1 MQASDYSYL
10 DHPQF
15 RELYCFGEDAS
26 PRLKFYV
33 EGIKCSK
40 CITKLE
46 TLLTLVPDLKFL
58 EIDLANQTATT
69 GLRNSGSSFQ
79 QVAQQIEILGFR
91 PSPVLSN
98 AEADDKFKMESRA
111 DLIRVAVA
119 GFCASNIM
127 MFALAVYFGVDGN
140 LKVLFEYLQ
149 GFLYLPVVSFVAWP
163 FYKGFWKGLKQKN
176 LSIDGPMA
184 LASVAGF
191 MVSLKHLL
199 EGQGA
204 IYFDSLSGF
213 LFLIL
218 TTRYLQ
224 KSTRHKYLS
233 YLRPS
238 MLVGSLR
245 ARLGNL
251 QAWQWCRSDRLTVGN
266 SIVCLQEDWVPA
278 DGVLQSSSGVFDFSL
293 LNGESTPRVLNHGSK
308 VPAGAKLISS
318 EAEFLVEEI
327 GERTQLGRI
336 LQDLQAGKHEA
347 SETSKLSDQAS
358 QILLTL
364 VFFLAVGMFFTS
376 FPDRFERALALI
388 ILACPCAM
396 AFGTPLA
403 FAFAMKKAQRHGI
416 IIKSSST
423 FEKLDQVKNVA
434 LDKTGT
440 LTSSHWEIRQATE
453 SDSSLTTHQWKKI
466 ILGLESKSVHP
477 VAFALRQ
484 LWPDVVLDS
493 LADFESIQEVPS
505 VGVQGVYAGEPY
517 CFRSFSENGQKW
529 MGLFIGKLGHEKT
542 PSLWSFKLEPGLRE
556 GTGHALSKLRGKMG
570 GVYLLSG
577 DHPAEV
583 RRVAEALNFPEGN
596 FIAEMTPD
604 QKLDFVRS
612 HPQTLM
618 VGDGINDSLALKASW
633 VGVAVSGSVDVA
645 LHSADVFILNE
656 SLQSLNE
663 MFKIAHL
670 AQSQIRRNLALAL
683 VYNTLGAT
691 LAVCGF
697 VNPMLAAVLMP
708 ASSLVIFLST
718 WRRLR

>member
-10 DHPQF
+10 DQPQF
-15 RELYCFGEDAS
+15 RELYCFGKDSS

-40 CITKLE
+40 CIAKLE
-46 TLLTLVPDLKFL
+46 TLLTTVPDLKFL
-58 EIDLANQTATT
+58 EIDLADQTATT
-69 GLRNSGSSFQ
+69 GLRNSDSSFQ
-79 QVAQQIEILGFR
+79 EVAQQIESLGFR
-91 PSPVLSN
+91 PSPVLSK
-98 AEADDKFKMESRA
+98 AEATQKFKIESRA
-111 DLIRVAVA
+111 DLVRVAVA

-127 MFALAVYFGVDGN
+127 MFALAVYFGVDES

-149 GFLYLPVVSFVAWP
+149 GFLYLPVASYVAWP
-163 FYKGFWKGLKQKN
+163 FYKGFWQGLRQKS

-191 MVSLKHLL
+191 VVSLKHLL
-199 EGQGA
+199 ESQGA
-204 IYFDSLSGF
+204 TYFDSLSGF

-238 MLVGSLR
+238 MLVDSLR
-245 ARLGNL
+245 ARLGNF
-251 QAWQWCRSDRLTVGN
+251 QAWEWCRSDRLTLGN
-266 SIVCLQEDWVPA
+266 SILCLQEDWVPA
-278 DGVLQSSSGVFDFSL
+278 DGVLKSVQGIFDFSL
-293 LNGESTPRVLNHGSK
+293 LNGESTPRVLNQGAQ
-308 VPAGAKLISS
+308 VPAGAKLLSPK
-318 EAEFLVEEI
+318 AEILVEAT
-327 GERTQLGRI
+327 GESTQLGRI
-336 LQDLQAGKHEA
+336 LQELQAGQLEA
-347 SETSKLSDQAS
+347 SETSKLSDKAS
-358 QILLTL
+358 QILLTT
-364 VFFLAVGMFFTS
+364 VFLLALGMLFTS

-423 FEKLDQVKNVA
+423 FEKLEQVRSVA

-440 LTSSHWEIRQATE
+440 LTSSHWEIREASE
-453 SDSSLTTHQWKKI
+453 SDSSPTTQLWQKI
-466 ILGLESKSVHP
+466 ILGLESESVHP
-477 VAFALRQ
+477 VAFALRK
-484 LWPDVVLDS
+484 LWSQVGFDS
-493 LADFESIQEVPS
+493 LSEFENVREIPS
-505 VGVQGVYAGEPY
+505 VGVDGTYAGTSY
-517 CFRSFSENGQKW
+517 CFRSYSASEQKR
-529 MGLFIGKLGHEKT
+529 MGLFKGPLGKET
-542 PSLWSFKLEPGLRE
+542 FPPLWSFKLEPRMRE
-556 GTGHALSKLRGKMG
+556 GTGHALSQLRAKVGE
-570 GVYLLSG
+570 VYLLSG

-583 RRVAEALNFPEGN
+583 RRVAEALNFPEGQ

-604 QKLDFVRS
+604 QKLGFVRS
-612 HPQTLM
+612 RPHTLM

-663 MFKIAHL
+663 MFEIAHL
-670 AQSQIRRNLALAL
+670 AQSQIRRNLTLAL

-697 VNPMLAAVLMP
+697 VNPMLAAALMP
-708 ASSLVIFLST
+708 ASSLVIFFST